1 MSYYYDLFDV
11 EKEYV
16 ESREKAF
23 SNIYDRLVRSH
34 AIHKFKTVYGSGI
47 RKLLEITGKN
57 KGGILNGQDIVEAL
71 NPLGFDEEVVTFLVC
86 ILEAYNDEVE
96 YRNRKIKVDA
106 GVKERVINKRFNEYM
121 KKGWQEFRKYQVLY
135 TSIEDKKKFHDM
147 KWALIGYNVMMK
159 TFFTRRLPKRIPV
172 TLYDKC
178 VQCSDRM
185 QLFYDRADEYAY
197 ISKIGKLER
206 RNSRGIYTV
215 FGQEVAFLFVLHFLH
230 IK

>member
-11 EKEYV
+11 EEEYV
-16 ESREKAF
+16 EIREKAF
-23 SNIYDRLVRSH
+23 SNIYDGLVRSH

-47 RKLLEITGKN
+47 RKLLEVTGKN
-57 KGGILNGQDIVEAL
+57 KGNVLNGQDIVDAL
-71 NPLGFDEEVVTFLVC
+71 KPLGVDEEVVTFLVC

-96 YRNRKIKVDA
+96 YKNRKIKVNT

-121 KKGWQEFRKYQVLY
+121 KKGWQELRKYQCLF
-135 TSIEDKKKFHDM
+135 TSVEDKEKFHDM
-147 KWALIGYNVMMK
+147 KWALIIYNAMMK

-172 TLYDKC
+172 TLYDRC

-197 ISKIGKLER
+197 ISKMGKLER

-215 FGQEVAFLFVLHFLH
+215 FGQEAASLFVLYFLH